1 MTSTIGQI
9 LQQERARGLASLT
22 GSRLSASIPVREA
35 FLNSTVARLLPPQ
48 STVEAVHVGILPAN
62 RLDVTAAARV
72 FGFRKTV
79 RLGLHVQPLI
89 DATTG
94 WTGNVAF
101 AERSLVSWLIGM
113 AGPLA
118 GALPPGVTLSDNGI
132 AVELPP
138 LLSKFGAGDLMP
150 HLSRITFETETGIL
164 WISAAIEIVEAAA
177 ATAAPSPGA
186 PGPRA
191 PGEVRTVEE
200 LQAAFTGAMADLHL
214 RIAAPLA
221 NALLAGALDDAAAA
235 SPPAGSKP
243 NLLAT
248 VRPWIERQ
256 LLSFEEGA
264 MVLDVVGRVRG
275 ERLTEE

>member
-1 MTSTIGQI
+1 MTSNIVQI
-9 LQQERARGLASLT
+9 LQQERARGLSSLT

-35 FLNSTVARLLPPQ
+35 FLNATVARLIARQ
-48 STVEAVHVGILPAN
+48 STVEALHVGILPAN
-62 RLDVTAAARV
+62 RLDVTATARV
-72 FGFRKTV
+72 LGFRKSV
-79 RLGLHVQPLI
+79 SVGLYAQPLI

-94 WTGNVAF
+94 WTGTFAF

-138 LLSKFGAGDLMP
+138 LLSKFAAGDLIP
-150 HLSRITFETETGIL
+150 HLSRITFETEPGIL
-164 WISAAIEIVEAAA
+164 WVSAALEIVEAAA
-177 ATAAPSPGA
+177 TTAAASTGA
-186 PGPRA
+186 ARPLA
-191 PGEVRTVEE
+191 AGEVPTLEE

-235 SPPAGSKP
+235 LPPEAPRP
-243 NLLAT
+243 NLLAR
-248 VRPWIERQ
+248 VRPWVERQ
-256 LLSFEEGA
+256 RLSFEEGA
-264 MVLDVVGRVRG
+264 MVLDVVGRVR
-275 ERLTEE
+275 E